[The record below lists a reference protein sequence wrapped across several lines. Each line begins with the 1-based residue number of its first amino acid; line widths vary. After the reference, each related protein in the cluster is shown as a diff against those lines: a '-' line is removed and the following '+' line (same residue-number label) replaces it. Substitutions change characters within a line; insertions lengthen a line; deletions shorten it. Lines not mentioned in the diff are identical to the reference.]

1 MTKRKISNEVFKRLI
16 EDYNIKSTDDIK
28 DMLKD
33 LLGGTIQTM
42 LEAEIED
49 NLGYSKHNYKE
60 KITNNSRNG
69 HSNKTV
75 RSEYGTIDLDIPR
88 DRNGE
93 FEPQIIPKH
102 QREITGIEGQ
112 ILSLYSK
119 GMSNRDIE
127 DHLQNLY
134 GVDVSPTMISK
145 ITDKILPEIR
155 EWQSR
160 QLEDVYPIVFMDAIH
175 YSVRKEGI
183 VVKKAVYISIGINKY
198 GEKEV
203 LGFWVGENESS
214 KFWLNILNELRN
226 RGVQD
231 ILIISVDNLKGFS
244 EAIKSTFPLTEIQK
258 CIVHQI
264 RNSTRYISYKELKEF
279 TSDLKKVY
287 NAITLEQAENNLL
300 LFEEKWGKKYMAVVK
315 SWRDNWLELTTYFK
329 YDQSIRKLIYTT
341 NHIEN
346 FNRQLRK
353 FTKTK
358 TSYPT
363 DDSLLKSIYLSMK
376 EITKKWTGKI
386 PNWGE
391 IYSQLSIYFEGR
403 I

>member
-1 MTKRKISNEVFKRLI
+1 
-16 EDYNIKSTDDIK
+16 
-28 DMLKD
+28 MLKD

>member
-183 VVKKAVYISIGINKY
+183 VVKKAVYISIGIK
-198 GEKEV
+198 
-203 LGFWVGENESS
+203 LC
-214 KFWLNILNELRN
+214 IL
-226 RGVQD
+226 
-231 ILIISVDNLKGFS
+231 
-244 EAIKSTFPLTEIQK
+244 
-258 CIVHQI
+258 
-264 RNSTRYISYKELKEF
+264 
-279 TSDLKKVY
+279 
-287 NAITLEQAENNLL
+287 
-300 LFEEKWGKKYMAVVK
+300 
-315 SWRDNWLELTTYFK
+315 
-329 YDQSIRKLIYTT
+329 
-341 NHIEN
+341 
-346 FNRQLRK
+346 
-353 FTKTK
+353 
-358 TSYPT
+358 
-363 DDSLLKSIYLSMK
+363 
-376 EITKKWTGKI
+376 
-386 PNWGE
+386 
-391 IYSQLSIYFEGR
+391 
-403 I
+403 

>member
-1 MTKRKISNEVFKRLI
+1 
-16 EDYNIKSTDDIK
+16 
-28 DMLKD
+28 
-33 LLGGTIQTM
+33 
-42 LEAEIED
+42 
-49 NLGYSKHNYKE
+49 
-60 KITNNSRNG
+60 
-69 HSNKTV
+69 
-75 RSEYGTIDLDIPR
+75 
-88 DRNGE
+88 
-93 FEPQIIPKH
+93 
-102 QREITGIEGQ
+102 
-112 ILSLYSK
+112 
-119 GMSNRDIE
+119 
-127 DHLQNLY
+127 
-134 GVDVSPTMISK
+134 
-145 ITDKILPEIR
+145 
-155 EWQSR
+155 
-160 QLEDVYPIVFMDAIH
+160 MDAIH

-183 VVKKAVYISIGINKY
+183 VVKKAVYISIGINKH
-198 GEKEV
+198 GEKGV

-214 KFWLNILNELRN
+214 KFWLNVLNELRN

-231 ILIISVDNLKGFS
+231 ILIMSVDNLKGFS

-264 RNSTRYISYKELKEF
+264 RNSIRYISYKDSKEF
-279 TSDLKKVY
+279 TADLKRIY
-287 NAITLEQAENNLL
+287 NAITLGQAENNLL

-315 SWRDNWLELTTYFK
+315 SWKDNWLELTTYFK
-329 YDQSIRKLIYTT
+329 YDQSIRKLVYTT

-376 EITKKWTGKI
+376 EISKKWTGKI
-386 PNWGE
+386 LNWGE

>member
-1 MTKRKISNEVFKRLI
+1 
-16 EDYNIKSTDDIK
+16 
-28 DMLKD
+28 MLKD

-93 FEPQIIPKH
+93 FEPQIIPKR

-203 LGFWVGENESS
+203 LGFWVGKNESS

-244 EAIKSTFPLTEIQK
+244 ESIKSTFPLTEIQK

-346 FNRQLRK
+346 FNHQLRK